1 VGDRALA
8 MGTFFFDERLID
20 DEQGRI
26 DNEVN
31 AFTPHD
37 CADRSFVTSRLDV
50 KCRCLME
57 LDFMTKESQPSGPD
71 LTSGVALTQFV
82 DGKLLGHVGE
92 EEVLLV
98 QDGSEIFA
106 IAAHCSHYHGPLNEG
121 LMVGGTIRCPWH
133 HACFDLRS
141 GDAVR
146 APALAPLDCWQVE
159 KRDNLVF
166 VREKRVGL
174 IQRGKPPTSAPEKI
188 VIVGGGAAGF
198 AAAEML
204 RRREFRG
211 SIVMLSSDSSAPV
224 DRPNLSKDY
233 LAGSA
238 PEDWV
243 PLRPDSY
250 YNEAGIELRLNS
262 EVVSINAR
270 HVTTGKGDQVAFDRL
285 LLATGAEPV
294 RLSIPGADQ
303 PHVRTLRSLTDCR
316 AIIDTS
322 KTSPRALIIG
332 ASFIGLEVAAA
343 LRARDIEVHV
353 VAPEK
358 RPMERILGPDVGDFI
373 RALHEEHGVVFHLEN
388 TVTAIDGQRA
398 TLKNGRTLDAGLVVA
413 GIGVRP
419 RLALAEKAGLVID
432 RGVQVNAFLETSA
445 TGIYAAGDIARWP
458 DPHSGERIRV
468 EHWVVAQRQGQTAA
482 INMMG
487 MREKFAAVPFFWSQH
502 YDVPI
507 NYVGHAEQW
516 DEIAI
521 DGNIRARDCLLK
533 YKSKGRV
540 LAVASIFRDLA
551 SLQAEVQMEDEMIQ
565 SV

>member
-1 VGDRALA
+1 
-8 MGTFFFDERLID
+8 
-20 DEQGRI
+20 
-26 DNEVN
+26 
-31 AFTPHD
+31 
-37 CADRSFVTSRLDV
+37 
-50 KCRCLME
+50 
-57 LDFMTKESQPSGPD
+57 MTKESQPSGPD

-106 IAAHCSHYHGPLNEG
+106 IAAHCTHYHGPLNEG

-146 APALAPLDCWQVE
+146 APALAPLDCWHVE

-174 IQRGKPPTSAPEKI
+174 IPRGKPSAGAPEKI

-262 EVVSINAR
+262 EVVSIDTNAR
-270 HVTTGKGDQVAFDRL
+270 HVTTARGDQVAFDRL

-316 AIIDTS
+316 AIIDAA
-322 KTSPRALIIG
+322 KGARRALVIG
-332 ASFIGLEVAAA
+332 ASFIGLEVAAS
-343 LRARDIEVHV
+343 LRTRGVEVHV
-353 VAPEK
+353 VAPEA
-358 RPMERILGPDVGDFI
+358 RPMERVFGPALGDFV
-373 RALHEEHGVVFHLEN
+373 RALHEEHGVVFHLEDG
-388 TVTAIDGQRA
+388 VTSIAA
-398 TLKNGRTLDAGLVVA
+398 KSVALKSGGALDADLIVTGV
-413 GIGVRP
+413 GVRP
-419 RLALAEKAGLVID
+419 RIALAEKAGLAIG
-432 RGVQVNAFLETSA
+432 RGVSVNEYLETSA
-445 TGIYAAGDIARWP
+445 PDIYAAGDIARWP
-458 DPHSGERIRV
+458 DAYMRDRIRV
-468 EHWVVAQRQGQTAA
+468 EHWVVAERQGQTAA
-482 INMMG
+482 LNMMG
-487 MREKFAAVPFFWSQH
+487 EKTPHRAVPFFWSQH

-507 NYVGHAEQW
+507 NYVGHAEKW
-516 DEIAI
+516 DAI
-521 DGNIRARDCLLK
+521 EVDGDVMGRDCFVR
-533 YKSKGRV
+533 YKSGGRT
-540 LAVASIFRDLA
+540 LAIASIYRDKQCLEAAAAMEREAGGHA
-551 SLQAEVQMEDEMIQ
+551 S
-565 SV
+565 